1 MKQAV
6 YASLMIAIA
15 ESDIEW
21 TAMRAQGAGGQNVN
35 KVATAIHLRFDI
47 AASSLPETLKTR
59 LLASKDQRINRDG
72 VFVLKAQTYRTQEQN
87 RLDAFVRLHEWAEAA
102 VHVPKARKATRPTA
116 ASKRKRL
123 DNKRKLAERKRD
135 RGPLIGQA

>member
-1 MKQAV
+1 
-6 YASLMIAIA
+6 MIAIA

-47 AASSLPETLKTR
+47 AASSLPESLKTR

-87 RLDAFVRLHEWAEAA
+87 RLDAFVRLHEWVEAA
-102 VHVPKARKATRPTA
+102 AHVPKVRRATRPTA

-123 DNKRKLAERKRD
+123 DNKRKNSERKRD
-135 RGPLIGQA
+135 RGPVMGQG

>member
-1 MKQAV
+1 
-6 YASLMIAIA
+6 MIAIA

-47 AASSLPETLKTR
+47 AASSLPESIKTR

-102 VHVPKARKATRPTA
+102 RRTLAVDEARFPMTPE
-116 ASKRKRL
+116 L
-123 DNKRKLAERKRD
+123 
-135 RGPLIGQA
+135 RGMSELLGVDPLYFAGEGVFM

>member
-87 RLDAFVRLHEWAEAA
+87 RLVAFVRLHEWAEAA
-102 VHVPKARKATRPTA
+102 AHVPKVRKATRPTA

>member
-47 AASSLPETLKTR
+47 AASSLSESLKTR

-87 RLDAFVRLHEWAEAA
+87 RLDAFVRLHEWAQAA
-102 VHVPKARKATRPTA
+102 AHVPTVRKATRPTA

-135 RGPLIGQA
+135 RGPLTE

>member
-1 MKQAV
+1 
-6 YASLMIAIA
+6 MIAIA

-47 AASSLPETLKTR
+47 AASSLPESLKTR

-87 RLDAFVRLHEWAEAA
+87 RLDAFVRLHELAQAA
-102 VHVPKARKATRPTA
+102 AHVPKVRKATRPTA

-135 RGPLIGQA
+135 RGPLTE

>member
-6 YASLMIAIA
+6 YASIMIAIA

-21 TAMRAQGAGGQNVN
+21 TAVRAQGAGGQNVN

-47 AASSLPETLKTR
+47 AASSLPESLKMR
-59 LLASKDQRINRDG
+59 LLASKDPHINRDG
-72 VFVLKAQTYRTQEQN
+72 VFVLKAQTFRTQEQN
-87 RLDAFVRLHEWAEAA
+87 RLDAFVRLLEWAQAA
-102 VHVPKARKATRPTA
+102 AHVPKARKATRPTA

-123 DNKRKLAERKRD
+123 DQKRKVAERKRD
-135 RGPLIGQA
+135 RSAWMDRV

>member
-1 MKQAV
+1 
-6 YASLMIAIA
+6 MIAID

-47 AASSLPETLKTR
+47 AASSLPEWLKAR
-59 LLASKDQRINRDG
+59 LLSDNDHRINRDG

-87 RLDAFVRLHEWAEAA
+87 RLDAFVRLHTWIEAA
-102 VHVPKARKATRPTA
+102 AQVPKVRKQTRPTA

-123 DNKRKLAERKRD
+123 DSKRKISERKRD
-135 RGPLIGQA
+135 RGPVMGQG

>member
-1 MKQAV
+1 
-6 YASLMIAIA
+6 MIDLD
-15 ESDIEW
+15 ESDIQW

-47 AASSLPETLKTR
+47 AASSLPEWLKAR
-59 LLASKDQRINRDG
+59 LLSGNDHRVNRDG

-87 RLDAFVRLHEWAEAA
+87 RLDAFVRLHEWVEAA
-102 VHVPKARKATRPTA
+102 AHVPKVRKATRPTA

-123 DNKRKLAERKRD
+123 DNKRKISERKRD
-135 RGPLIGQA
+135 RGPVESSG